1 MTTRAPAGTPLM
13 RQYARIKE
21 QHRDAILFFRMGDFY
36 ETLRDNEV
44 TAATKP

>member
-1 MTTRAPAGTPLM
+1 M

-21 QHRDAILFFRMGDFY
+21 QHRDAILFFRRGDFF
-36 ETLRDNEV
+36 ETFRDNEV

>member
-1 MTTRAPAGTPLM
+1 MKTKPTLLM
-13 RQYARIKE
+13 RQSARIKG
-21 QHRDAILFFRMGDFY
+21 QHRVALLFFRMGDFY